1 MPEKEKTN
9 YWQTIKNE
17 IGKAIGSAAGAPIKA
32 ALGLAGGMTQARVAP
47 MAPKVAPDFA
57 AGEKA
62 LADKVTQ
69 EFGKRYINTLAKP
82 AEIVRADVVFNLA
95 AEEIDKLYTAV
106 KPIVTRP
113 ISTALLAEADNIS
126 GEG

>member
-1 MPEKEKTN
+1 VPN
-9 YWQTIKNE
+9 YWDTIKKE
-17 IGKAIGSAAGAPIKA
+17 VGKAIGTAVGAPIKA
-32 ALGLAGGMTQARVAP
+32 AIGLAGGMTQARVAP

-57 AGEKA
+57 ANERA
-62 LADKVTQ
+62 LADRVTQ
-69 EFGKRYINTLAKP
+69 EFGQKYVNTLAKP
-82 AEIVRADVVFNLA
+82 AEVVRADVAFNLA

-106 KPIVTRP
+106 RPIVTRP